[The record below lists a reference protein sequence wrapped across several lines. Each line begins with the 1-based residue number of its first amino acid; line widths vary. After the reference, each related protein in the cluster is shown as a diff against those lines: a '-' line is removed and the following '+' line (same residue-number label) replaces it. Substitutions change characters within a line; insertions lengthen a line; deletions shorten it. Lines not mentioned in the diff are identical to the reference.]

1 MTSTE
6 NYDDDTLR
14 MAAIAAVM
22 AMLDSQGE
30 DPAQAGRKSGSTWA
44 QDNRRINM
52 GRSSLLRNNSSRS
65 PWR

>member
-14 MAAIAAVM
+14 MAAIAAVL

-30 DPAQAGRKSGSTWA
+30 DPAQSGRKSGSTWA

-52 GRSSLLRNNSSRS
+52 GRASLLRNNSSRS